1 MNNLRP
7 FHKALRGKEKIS
19 VIAELKRRSPSHG
32 VFPHCDIKTLV
43 QAYENGGAS
52 ALSVVTEPT
61 LFDGSIELLREMRRY
76 TSLPI
81 IRKDFISDPAQI
93 DESAAA
99 GANAVL
105 LIARM
110 LERKTLENLVVYAHK
125 QNLDTVIELH
135 DEADLEK
142 IAALGDIIIGINN
155 RDLSTF
161 TTDVNHAHKLLKLLP
176 PESTIIVESAF
187 KNPSELALYEGKVDA
202 VLIGTTFLTSSNPQ
216 ETLTN
221 FTHARRT

>member
-1 MNNLRP
+1 MFNLRP
-7 FHKALRGKEKIS
+7 FHKALRGREKIS

-32 VFPHCDIKTLV
+32 AFPHHDIKTLV
-43 QAYENGGAS
+43 RAYENGGAS
-52 ALSVVTEPT
+52 ALSVVTEPM
-61 LFDGSIELLREMRRY
+61 LFDGSIELLREMRKH

-81 IRKDFISDPAQI
+81 IRKDFIHDTAQI

-110 LERKTLENLVVYAHK
+110 LEQSVLKNLVAHAHK

-135 DEADLEK
+135 DEADLAK
-142 IAALGDIIIGINN
+142 IAGLEDIIIGINN
-155 RDLSTF
+155 RNLSTF

-176 PESTIIVESAF
+176 PKSTIIAESAF
-187 KNPSELALYEGKVDA
+187 KNPSELALYKGKVDA
-202 VLIGTTFLTSSNPQ
+202 VLIGTTFLTSKDPE
-216 ETLTN
+216 ETLTT